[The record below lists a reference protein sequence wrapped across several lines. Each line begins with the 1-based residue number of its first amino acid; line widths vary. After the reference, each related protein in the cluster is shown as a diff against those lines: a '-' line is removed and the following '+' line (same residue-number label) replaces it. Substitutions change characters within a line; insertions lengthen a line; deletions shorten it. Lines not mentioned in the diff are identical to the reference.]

1 MRSRKRQKAGAQ
13 RDKRMDQSSNL
24 ILAYVLIGVGFL
36 LMVGELFFT
45 SGTLAVL
52 ALTSITAGVG
62 LVFYHGGG
70 STGLFTLIGV
80 LLALPVFGGL
90 LLRYWP
96 KTRMGRRMM
105 LSAPDEDATIASMPV
120 NLELERLRGRF
131 GRAVS
136 DLRPSGV
143 CDFDGWRVDTITEG
157 MMVETVQWVRCV
169 DVRAGK
175 VVVRPVDKP
184 DIEDLEKFDL
194 S

>member
-1 MRSRKRQKAGAQ
+1 
-13 RDKRMDQSSNL
+13 MDQGDL
-24 ILAYVLIGVGFL
+24 LLAYVLIAVGFL
-36 LMVGELFFT
+36 LLVGELFFT

-52 ALTSITAGVG
+52 ALTSIAAGVG
-62 LVFYHGGG
+62 LTFYYDRG
-70 STGLFTLIGV
+70 TGLFTLLGV
-80 LLALPVFGGL
+80 LIALPVFGGFL
-90 LLRYWP
+90 ARYWP
-96 KTRMGRRMM
+96 KTRLGRRM
-105 LSAPDEDATIASMPV
+105 LLGAPDEDATVASMPV

-131 GRAVS
+131 GRAIA

-157 MMVETVQWVRCV
+157 MMVEAGQWVRCV

-184 DIEDLEKFDL
+184 KLDDLENVVDL